1 MNTHEIPQALPT
13 AKWESITNR
22 DEVPKILEEMIGEE
36 ELNGLQPFGFKKRKI
51 GDNSYE
57 YEATGTKHD
66 NEGVVHTIKFSCR
79 KVNETE
85 IALKTLEKE
94 TKN

>member
-1 MNTHEIPQALPT
+1 MNEHEMPKTLPV
-13 AKWESITNR
+13 AKWEAIKNR
-22 DEVPKILEEMIGEE
+22 DEVPKILEEIIGEE

-66 NEGVVHTIKFSCR
+66 NEGVVHTIKFSCK

-85 IALKTLEKE
+85 VGLETE
-94 TKN
+94 EIKN